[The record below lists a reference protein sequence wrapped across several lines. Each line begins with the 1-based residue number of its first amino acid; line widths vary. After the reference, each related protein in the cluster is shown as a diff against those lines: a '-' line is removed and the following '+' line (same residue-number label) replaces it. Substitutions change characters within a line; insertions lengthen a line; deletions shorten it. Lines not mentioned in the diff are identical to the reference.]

1 MGEQLQSLKNVSDML
16 SYHNEKL
23 QMIPDDLLDQLNK
36 LKYLE
41 RATSQIKE
49 FKDQLPSKLQRIED
63 RLKEDTE
70 REVRTLRDG
79 LRLLNNQLDKVG
91 VKSCNKLS
99 HRS

>member
-1 MGEQLQSLKNVSDML
+1 ML

-41 RATSQIKE
+41 RTANQIKE
-49 FKDQLPSKLQRIED
+49 LNDQLPLKLQRIED

-91 VKSCNKLS
+91 GKCFNKLPYKA
-99 HRS
+99 

>member
-1 MGEQLQSLKNVSDML
+1 
-16 SYHNEKL
+16 
-23 QMIPDDLLDQLNK
+23 MIPDDLLDQLNK

-49 FKDQLPSKLQRIED
+49 LNDQIPSKLQRIED

-70 REVRTLRDG
+70 REFRTLRDG

-91 VKSCNKLS
+91 VKSCTKLPFKA
-99 HRS
+99 